1 MWIITTRFHGN
12 GFYNIGNGGFMKNHD
27 ECKYI
32 VSIENTAIHLAF
44 SCNLSLMKHVAILA
58 AMCTHDVI
66 EIWIIHKKGF
76 INIMKSEKLTK
87 IN

>member
-1 MWIITTRFHGN
+1 
-12 GFYNIGNGGFMKNHD
+12 MKNHD
-27 ECKYI
+27 ESKYI

-66 EIWIIHKKGF
+66 EI
-76 INIMKSEKLTK
+76 
-87 IN
+87 